1 MEKLRNNFIKVVMLT
16 LVVGLFTLSSCK
28 DDETADFAAP
38 TITVTPGTVQLAPN
52 TKQTFSIAVSAEG
65 NIGSIKLGDTE
76 IKSYTT
82 DTKADAFSYEYTVP
96 ATQAE
101 GTLTLTF
108 TVTDKQGTPETGTTT
123 VAVTVTKTPKET
135 VTVDANITANTTW
148 SASKYYLVKGNI
160 FVQSGVTLTIEP
172 GTIILGDKVTKGAL
186 IVNRGAKIE
195 AKGTAAAPI
204 IFTSSAPKGFRNYGD
219 WGGVVLLGKA
229 VNNQAGTQNIEG
241 ITATGTENGVYG
253 AGTVTDGS
261 TDADNTGNFYYVRI
275 EFAGIALSTNNEL
288 NGLTMGSVGS
298 GTTIHHVQVSYSGD
312 DSFEWFG
319 GTVGSQYLVA
329 YRSWD
334 DDFDTDFGYRGS
346 NQYLASF
353 RDPVVADISGSTAFE
368 SDNMNGGTNSNTPLT
383 AAKFSNVTAFG
394 PFVYAPLSNGALAGG
409 NVSNNYINGLH
420 IRRNT
425 AIQIYNS
432 VFVGWGKTNGINF
445 EGANTAAVFKGNYMG
460 RIVGTLK
467 AISGS
472 NGYSDA
478 NFATDNPTI
487 ETTQSTVDLSAK
499 IAGLTG
505 AATLATPSALLATSS
520 PLLTAGSNTTV
531 PTGLSQTAYIGA
543 FDATNNWLT
552 GWTNFDPNNTAY

>member
-261 TDADNTGNFYYVRI
+261 T
-275 EFAGIALSTNNEL
+275 
-288 NGLTMGSVGS
+288 
-298 GTTIHHVQVSYSGD
+298 
-312 DSFEWFG
+312 
-319 GTVGSQYLVA
+319 
-329 YRSWD
+329 
-334 DDFDTDFGYRGS
+334 
-346 NQYLASF
+346 
-353 RDPVVADISGSTAFE
+353 
-368 SDNMNGGTNSNTPLT
+368 
-383 AAKFSNVTAFG
+383 
-394 PFVYAPLSNGALAGG
+394 
-409 NVSNNYINGLH
+409 
-420 IRRNT
+420 
-425 AIQIYNS
+425 
-432 VFVGWGKTNGINF
+432 
-445 EGANTAAVFKGNYMG
+445 
-460 RIVGTLK
+460 
-467 AISGS
+467 
-472 NGYSDA
+472 
-478 NFATDNPTI
+478 
-487 ETTQSTVDLSAK
+487 
-499 IAGLTG
+499 
-505 AATLATPSALLATSS
+505 
-520 PLLTAGSNTTV
+520 
-531 PTGLSQTAYIGA
+531 
-543 FDATNNWLT
+543 
-552 GWTNFDPNNTAY
+552 